1 MVAVVDHVPGGVI
14 AQWAA
19 GHMIILVEFYTY
31 RNSLVA
37 ELIQRLVPAIPVAIV
52 SVFIVNARTRPGI
65 SHVVYQPVEV
75 VPIAHQESRELVSV
89 WAPWIVAMGY
99 CRSTRPTFI

>member
-37 ELIQRLVPAIPVAIV
+37 ELIQRLGPAIPVAIV

-75 VPIAHQESRELVSV
+75 VVPIRIYIPAISV
-89 WAPWIVAMGY
+89 ACGGDVPVGKAL
-99 CRSTRPTFI
+99 